1 MIFGWIANYMVRS
14 GLAPVLIPIRQEL
27 NLTYAQAGW
36 IASALFY
43 AYAGMLFPAGHLGD
57 RFGRK
62 IVLVA
67 CTFWWAVSS
76 FLTGFAESFAALFL
90 FRFLTGLG
98 QGSYFSND
106 RPIIS
111 HYTPKEKQ
119 GFGQSFSFIGL
130 GTGMFLG
137 YVLAGIIS
145 SSMGWRYVFYLFSLP
160 SFAAG
165 FLILRLVREPEP
177 NRTAIKG
184 HPDVSYSILFKNR
197 DLWMLYVGGIPGV
210 YAVWMAGTWGPAMFQ
225 DLGVGTLALSSVLSG
240 LVGISAIPGLLMTG
254 WISDIM
260 VRNRM
265 GRKGLIGIQ
274 FGGIALLMVL
284 MGTAIRLKW
293 SPLWAAVIIFCI
305 GFFAWGH
312 WGAFYA
318 LISDIVP
325 NHIQGTCYGFTNSL
339 NFIGALIAPPLTGW
353 IKDITGSFEQGCYL
367 SAAFIFIGS
376 LFILNIRPAF
386 RLKPESP
393 VFPVR

>member
-1 MIFGWIANYMVRS
+1 MPWKEYHKVWGVMIFGWIANYMVRS
-14 GLAPVLIPIRQEL
+14 GLAPVLIPIRQEM

-62 IVLVA
+62 MVLVV

-76 FLTGFAESFAALFL
+76 VLTGFAESFAALFL

-137 YVLAGIIS
+137 YVLAGLIS
-145 SSMGWRYVFYLFSLP
+145 SSLGWRYVFYFFSLP

-165 FLILRLVREPEP
+165 ILILKYIKEP
-177 NRTAIKG
+177 KSC
-184 HPDVSYSILFKNR
+184 VSNSSNSRPQVPYSILFKKT
-197 DLWMLYVGGIPGV
+197 DLWMLYIGGIPGV
-210 YAVWMAGTWGPAMFQ
+210 YAVWMAGTWGPAIFQ
-225 DLGVGTLALSSVLSG
+225 ELGVGTLAASSVLSG
-240 LVGISAIPGLLMTG
+240 LIGISAIPGLLMTG

-260 VRNRM
+260 VKNNM
-265 GRKGLIGIQ
+265 GRKGLIGAQ
-274 FGGIALLMVL
+274 FCAIALLMLL
-284 MGTAIRLKW
+284 MGAAIRLKW
-293 SPLWAAVIIFCI
+293 SPYWGAVIIFCI

-325 NHIQGTCYGFTNSL
+325 HHIQGTCYGFTNSV
-339 NFIGALIAPPLTGW
+339 NFIGALIAPPMTGW
-353 IKDITGSFEQGCYL
+353 I
-367 SAAFIFIGS
+367 
-376 LFILNIRPAF
+376 
-386 RLKPESP
+386 
-393 VFPVR
+393 